1 MIKIKVILIGLIST
15 SLGAC
20 SSVELIHVPVGCL
33 GLPYVDV
40 QYTQVEAESLSNE
53 IVDKIV
59 RTEAIYK
66 TRINSQCAI
75 NKKHDELH
83 GDDDD

>member
-1 MIKIKVILIGLIST
+1 MTRTILIGLISI

-20 SSVELIHVPVGCL
+20 TSVELVHVPVGCL
-33 GLPYVDV
+33 GLPYVNV
-40 QYTQVEAESLSNE
+40 QYTQAEAESLSNE

-75 NKKHDELH
+75 NKKHDELY

>member
-20 SSVELIHVPVGCL
+20 TSVELIHVPVGCL

-40 QYTQVEAESLSNE
+40 QYTQSEAESLSNE

-83 GDDDD
+83 GDNE

>member
-33 GLPYVDV
+33 GPPYVDV

-83 GDDDD
+83 GDNND

>member
-53 IVDKIV
+53 IVNKIV

-83 GDDDD
+83 GDNE

>member
-20 SSVELIHVPVGCL
+20 TSVELVHVPVGCL
-33 GLPYVDV
+33 GLPYVNV
-40 QYTQVEAESLSNE
+40 QYTKVEAESLSNE
-53 IVDKIV
+53 IVNKIV

-83 GDDDD
+83 GDNE

>member
-1 MIKIKVILIGLIST
+1 MTRTILIGLISI

-20 SSVELIHVPVGCL
+20 TSVELVHVPVGCL
-33 GLPYVDV
+33 GLPYVNV
-40 QYTQVEAESLSNE
+40 QYTKVEAESLSNE
-53 IVDKIV
+53 IVNKIV

-83 GDDDD
+83 GDNND

>member
-1 MIKIKVILIGLIST
+1 MTRTKAILIGLISI

-20 SSVELIHVPVGCL
+20 TSVELIHVPVGCL
-33 GLPYVDV
+33 GLPYVNV
-40 QYTQVEAESLSNE
+40 QYTQAEAGSLSNE

-83 GDDDD
+83 GDNE

>member
-1 MIKIKVILIGLIST
+1 MTRTILIGLISI

-20 SSVELIHVPVGCL
+20 TSVELVHVPVGCL
-33 GLPYVDV
+33 GLPYVNV
-40 QYTQVEAESLSNE
+40 QYTKVEAESLSNE
-53 IVDKIV
+53 IVNKIV

-83 GDDDD
+83 GDNE

>member
-1 MIKIKVILIGLIST
+1 MKRTILIGLISI

-20 SSVELIHVPVGCL
+20 TSVELVHVPVGCL
-33 GLPYVDV
+33 GLPYVNV
-40 QYTQVEAESLSNE
+40 QYTKVEAESLSNE
-53 IVDKIV
+53 IVNKIV

-83 GDDDD
+83 GDNE

>member
-33 GLPYVDV
+33 GPPYVDV

-83 GDDDD
+83 GDNE

>member
-20 SSVELIHVPVGCL
+20 SSVEFIHVPVGCL
-33 GLPYVDV
+33 GLPYLDV
-40 QYTQVEAESLSNE
+40 QYTQAEAGSLSNE

-83 GDDDD
+83 GDNE